1 MLNGKLTLKYEPFFS
16 LGLVLVRELF
26 MERESQVALPY
37 QRAHGLGFFL
47 LRGVVF
53 GFLQRW

>member
-37 QRAHGLGFFL
+37 
-47 LRGVVF
+47 
-53 GFLQRW
+53 